1 MTDQLPIFHH
11 HHRLAFGF
19 AWTSEIRAFWLK
31 PVESH
36 KRTLRCSRVES
47 HKPPGFEYS
56 GRREHRLCL
65 LRRQQFSGASN
76 STFKKAV
83 ILRDSQRGAISGV
96 WASPPYYGCLS
107 LADESFV
114 VEIFLGKRCRQVSAS
129 AGLGRPQFP
138 GDGKESSRL
147 GKAREAGSGLTKAE
161 VNSRD
166 HAGLTLLLRASSSTD
181 PNALAFVQ
189 ALIDHPLIDLYVQD
203 PESGWNALHRSLYAG
218 NASIARALLA
228 KERGDL
234 VNHTPGALNKVG
246 QLIKTKDHE
255 GNSPF
260 DLYNSTIAARSSR
273 HTQAQSLGDDDS
285 DFGDADFDQIPAKI
299 AHGNRYYAEGD
310 ELFIFGS
317 NKNLSLGVGDED
329 DRQYPERIM
338 LRRPDQLIRRFY
350 EDFLT
355 QKRVDAPLNVTTD
368 LDIIPT
374 LVHNR
379 PLVIQDVVMSKL
391 HSVILTDDPISN
403 LYVCGVG
410 RGGRLGLGDE
420 NTQFKFTPLH
430 GPFVDKKVRQVALG
444 QNHSMAVVGNG
455 ELWTWGLNSDSQL
468 GYMLPPPLRADE
480 EPMSLIP
487 RQVFGPLK
495 KEIILGVAA
504 SSIHSVAH
512 TGSSLYCWGRNVGQL
527 ALMDSDSRSLDL
539 QQTPRKVAASLLS
552 APIEMVAAIDKA
564 TTCLLSNHSVWV
576 FTNYGYNLIR
586 FPIPDAILNRNLN
599 ASVYSAKSDLSR
611 RDIRYIASGG
621 ETIAAVTA
629 RGDLF
634 TMQLSNKGDAGAPLG
649 STTNPVK
656 IKSAVTQP
664 KCIWDSGKDGV
675 TSVGVGEH
683 GSVIICTESG
693 AVWRRIK
700 RLKGKIESFVDSADA
715 RRKDFKFQRVPYIT
729 DCVAVRSSTFG
740 AFAAIRKDSKVMAQ
754 DIRIDEQNLW
764 NDISSL
770 LCLKDFYAPES
781 NYENDLSRKAWNAS
795 IIREGVGSVA
805 HQILS
810 SSDIETDM
818 LQWLHANSFLYD
830 TDLEIRTSSALDIRI
845 PVHGWLLSARSSIL
859 RAALADFR
867 LHGFHTQS
875 ETFVI
880 ENVDDRMVLTLLHV
894 DIFTILNI
902 VVYAY
907 QDKIVPVW
915 KYTREAPALAHRFRQ
930 VRTDL
935 MKTATKLN
943 MPKLEAAARLQVGL
957 ERTLDIDFQDAI
969 TDPMFFDDG
978 DVILELDGDEVSVH
992 SHLLCQRCPFF
1003 DGMFNGRSQGQ
1014 WLADR
1019 RHATQHT
1026 EPVRIDLKHVHPE
1039 TFSYVLTFLYGDV
1052 GEEIFDDVTATS
1064 LDEFSELVLD
1074 VLGVANELMIDRLSQ
1089 ICQSLIGKFVTNR
1102 NVSNLLNE
1110 ISPCSV
1116 AEFKNTGLEYICL
1129 QLESMLENHFLDSLD
1144 EELLYELDG
1153 KVRDNQ
1159 LACFPFAKSGRAEML
1174 LHEKYPDLAADI
1186 EEERRRRVKEMAFK
1200 HTQREEEKRSY
1211 SAYKQRFGSLD
1222 DSVRGSETLEK
1233 VSRQSKMGRNEP
1245 FSPTL
1250 RPKDSHA
1257 DMIFDMED
1265 EGPLGGNSLMS
1276 PQLSPPL
1283 TRTDLEVGPIS
1294 KLPAE
1299 WKRSKGKEK
1308 ADLSQSP
1315 ISSLPSHQQPM
1326 IESMTPISK
1335 EAKSKVDSP
1344 QSTSNPPWGSAAL
1357 PTAKLDLKDIMSE
1370 ASGKSA
1376 LSAALSAQTKDS
1388 ASRPL
1393 SKMSQKE
1400 RKKQMQMQL
1409 EAQVTAQEEQVKAT
1423 PWETASSNNKQP
1435 PWKAAA
1441 PIPKTSLQ
1449 QAIASDVAQRS
1460 AISTNAKPLVA
1471 SESDPQSTQRR
1482 TASPDTRFPGQGR
1495 PGNST
1500 PQTSTALDKQQSRPL
1515 VPHSKSY
1522 MTPAQ
1527 KTEPTFGVSM
1537 ADIIGQQQREQQMV
1551 KEAVAKRSLQEI
1563 QQEQAFQEW
1572 WDQESRRAQEEE
1584 ARRHTRAKGKEEQ
1597 AGGRR
1602 GRRGKGGKGRS
1613 SEPSNNQQP
1622 GVEGPGSK
1630 EEVKTGGNTSRGRG
1644 RGRGKTNRGGM

>member
-1 MTDQLPIFHH
+1 MSHLLWKYFWENDVDKFR
-11 HHRLAFGF
+11 RL
-19 AWTSEIRAFWLK
+19 L
-31 PVESH
+31 
-36 KRTLRCSRVES
+36 
-47 HKPPGFEYS
+47 
-56 GRREHRLCL
+56 
-65 LRRQQFSGASN
+65 
-76 STFKKAV
+76 
-83 ILRDSQRGAISGV
+83 
-96 WASPPYYGCLS
+96 
-107 LADESFV
+107 
-114 VEIFLGKRCRQVSAS
+114 AS
-129 AGLGRPQFP
+129 AGPNSQTAARSPAVGVGASYLGVSP
-138 GDGKESSRL
+138 GSIGTSPRATAKSRRTSGYNPGFGRARDGGSSL
-147 GKAREAGSGLTKAE
+147 SKAE

-189 ALIDHPLIDLYVQD
+189 ALIDHPHIDLYAQD

-234 VNHTPGALNKVG
+234 VNHTPGTVNKVG

-260 DLYNSTIAARSSR
+260 DLYNSTIATRSLT
-273 HTQAQSLGDDDS
+273 HAPLQSPFDDDS
-285 DFGDADFDQIPAKI
+285 DFGDGDFDQIPTKL
-299 AHGNRYYAEGD
+299 AHGSKHYAEGD

-338 LRRPDQLIRRFY
+338 LQRPDQLIRRFY
-350 EDFLT
+350 EDYLT
-355 QKRVDAPLNVTTD
+355 QKHVDAPLDVTTD
-368 LDIIPT
+368 LDTIPV
-374 LVHNR
+374 LVQNR
-379 PLVIQDVVMSKL
+379 SLVIQDVVMSKL
-391 HSVILTDDPISN
+391 HSAILTDDPTSN

-420 NTQFKFTPLH
+420 NTQFKFTSLH
-430 GPFVDKKVRQVALG
+430 GPFADKKVRQVALG

-468 GYMLPPPLRADE
+468 GYVLPPPLRTDE

-495 KEIILGVAA
+495 KEIILGIAA

-552 APIEMVAAIDKA
+552 SPIEMVAAIDRA
-564 TTCLLSNHSVWV
+564 TTCLLSNHTVWV

-586 FPIPDAILNRNLN
+586 FPMPDAVLNRHLS
-599 ASVYSAKSDLSR
+599 ASVSVYSAKFDVSR

-634 TMQLSNKGDAGAPLG
+634 TMQLSNKGDVGAPFRFGPGFG

-664 KCIWDSGKDGV
+664 RCIWDSGKDGV
-675 TSVGVGEH
+675 TSVSVGEH

-700 RLKGKIESFVDSADA
+700 RLKSNIESFVDSADA
-715 RRKDFKFQRVPYIT
+715 RKTDFKFQRVPYIT

-740 AFAAIRKDSKVMAQ
+740 AFAAIRKDVKVMAQ
-754 DIRIDEQNLW
+754 DIRIAEQNLW
-764 NDISSL
+764 NDVASL
-770 LCLKDFYAPES
+770 FCLKDFYAPEVNHES
-781 NYENDLSRKAWNAS
+781 DLSRKPWNAS
-795 IIREGVGSVA
+795 IMKEGHGTVA

-818 LQWLHANSFLYD
+818 FQWLQANSFLYD
-830 TDLEIRTSSALDIRI
+830 TDLQIRTSVASDIRI
-845 PVHGWLLSARSSIL
+845 PVHGWLLSGRSSIL
-859 RAALADFR
+859 RTALSDFR
-867 LHGFHTQS
+867 LHGFHTPS
-875 ETFVI
+875 EAFTI
-880 ENVDDRMVLTLLHV
+880 ENVDNKMVLTLLHV
-894 DIFTILNI
+894 DIFTMLNI
-902 VVYAY
+902 VVYMY
-907 QDKIVPVW
+907 QDNIVPVW

-930 VRTDL
+930 VRIDL
-935 MKTATKLN
+935 MKVATKLN
-943 MPKLEAAARLQVGL
+943 MPKLEAAARLQAGL
-957 ERTLDIDFQDAI
+957 DRTLDTDLQEAI
-969 TDPMFFDDG
+969 TDPVFFDDG
-978 DVILELDGDEVSVH
+978 DVVLELDGDEITVH

-1019 RHATQHT
+1019 RHETQQA
-1026 EPVRIDLKHVHPE
+1026 EPVRIDLKHIHPE

-1052 GEEIFDDVTATS
+1052 GEEIFHDVTATS

-1102 NVSNLLNE
+1102 NISNLLNE

-1116 AEFKNTGLEYICL
+1116 AEFMNTGLEYICL

-1159 LACFPFAKSGRAEML
+1159 LACFPFAKSGRAELL

-1200 HTQREEEKRSY
+1200 YARREEEKRSY
-1211 SAYKQRFGSLD
+1211 SAYKSRFGSLD
-1222 DSVRGSETLEK
+1222 DSARGLETPEK
-1233 VSRQSKMGRNEP
+1233 SNIQSKMGRNEP
-1245 FSPTL
+1245 FSPAL
-1250 RPKDSHA
+1250 RPKDSNA

-1265 EGPLGGNSLMS
+1265 EGPSGGSSLVS

-1283 TRTDLEVGPIS
+1283 TRTDIDVGQIS

-1299 WKRSKGKEK
+1299 WKRSKAKEK
-1308 ADLSQSP
+1308 AELSQSP
-1315 ISSLPSHQQPM
+1315 ISSLPSHQQPI
-1326 IESMTPISK
+1326 IESVTPISK
-1335 EAKSKVDSP
+1335 EAKNNLESP
-1344 QSTSNPPWGSAAL
+1344 YSASNSPWASATL
-1357 PTAKLDLKDIMSE
+1357 STAKLDLKDIMSE

-1376 LSAALSAQTKDS
+1376 LTAALSAQTTKDS
-1388 ASRPL
+1388 AGKPL

-1400 RKKQMQMQL
+1400 RKKQMQIQL
-1409 EAQVTAQEEQVKAT
+1409 EAQQVAAQEEQVKAI
-1423 PWETASSNNKQP
+1423 PWETESPSNKKQP
-1435 PWKAAA
+1435 PWKSAA

-1449 QAIASDVAQRS
+1449 QAMASDAAQQS
-1460 AISTNAKPLVA
+1460 AISANAKLLVV

-1495 PGNST
+1495 PGNSS
-1500 PQTSTALDKQQSRPL
+1500 PQTSSGVDKSHSRPL

-1522 MTPAQ
+1522 IKPAP
-1527 KTEPTFGVSM
+1527 KTESTLGLSM
-1537 ADIIGQQQREQQMV
+1537 ADIIGQQQREQEMV

-1563 QQEQAFQEW
+1563 QEEQAFQEW

-1584 ARRHTRAKGKEEQ
+1584 ARRHTRAKGTGKAKEEQ
-1597 AGGRR
+1597 GGGRR
-1602 GRRGKGGKGRS
+1602 GRRGRGGKARS
-1613 SEPSNNQQP
+1613 DESSNNQQP
-1622 GVEGPGSK
+1622 DIEDSSSK
-1630 EEVKTGGNTSRGRG
+1630 EATKTSGNSSRGRG
-1644 RGRGKTNRGGM
+1644 RGRSRGKSSRGGI

>member
-1 MTDQLPIFHH
+1 MSHLLWKYFWENDVDKFR
-11 HHRLAFGF
+11 RL
-19 AWTSEIRAFWLK
+19 L
-31 PVESH
+31 
-36 KRTLRCSRVES
+36 
-47 HKPPGFEYS
+47 
-56 GRREHRLCL
+56 
-65 LRRQQFSGASN
+65 
-76 STFKKAV
+76 
-83 ILRDSQRGAISGV
+83 
-96 WASPPYYGCLS
+96 
-107 LADESFV
+107 
-114 VEIFLGKRCRQVSAS
+114 AS
-129 AGLGRPQFP
+129 AGPNSQATARSPAVGVGTYLGASP
-138 GDGKESSRL
+138 GSIGTSPRTTTKPRKASGYAPGL
-147 GKAREAGSGLTKAE
+147 GKGRDGSSGLSKAE

-189 ALIDHPLIDLYVQD
+189 ALLDHPHIDLYAQD

-228 KERGDL
+228 KECGDL
-234 VNHTPGALNKVG
+234 INHALGAVNKVG

-260 DLYNSTIAARSSR
+260 DLYNSTIAARSLR
-273 HTQAQSLGDDDS
+273 HTMAQSLADDDS
-285 DFGDADFDQIPAKI
+285 DIGDGDFDQVAAKFTH
-299 AHGNRYYAEGD
+299 ANKNYAEGD
-310 ELFIFGS
+310 ELFMFGS

-338 LRRPDQLIRRFY
+338 LQRSDQSIRRFY
-350 EDFLT
+350 EDYLT
-355 QKRVDAPLNVTTD
+355 KKHVDALLDVTTD
-368 LDIIPT
+368 LDTIPA
-374 LVHNR
+374 LVQNR

-391 HSVILTDDPISN
+391 HSAILTDDPISN

-420 NTQFKFTPLH
+420 NTQFKFTPLY
-430 GPFVDKKVRQVALG
+430 GPFADKKVCQVALG

-468 GYMLPPPLRADE
+468 GYVLPPPLRTDE
-480 EPMSLIP
+480 EPMSLVP

-495 KEIILGVAA
+495 KEIVLGIAA

-512 TGSSLYCWGRNVGQL
+512 TGSSLYCWGRNAGQL

-552 APIEMVAAIDKA
+552 APIEMVAAIDRA
-564 TTCLLSNHSVWV
+564 TTCLLSNRQVWV

-586 FPIPDAILNRNLN
+586 FPFPDAVLNRSLN
-599 ASVYSAKSDLSR
+599 ASVFSTKFDVSR
-611 RDIRYIASGG
+611 RDIRYIAAGG

-634 TMQLSNKGDAGAPLG
+634 TMQVSNKGDAGAPFG

-656 IKSAVTQP
+656 IKSAVSQP
-664 KCIWDSGKDGV
+664 QCIWDSGKDGV
-675 TSVGVGEH
+675 TSVSVGEH
-683 GSVIICTESG
+683 GSVIICTASG

-700 RLKGKIESFVDSADA
+700 RLKGKIESLVDSGDA

-754 DIRIDEQNLW
+754 EIHIAEQNLW
-764 NDISSL
+764 NDMGSL

-781 NYENDLSRKAWNAS
+781 SSESDSSRKAWNTS
-795 IIREGVGSVA
+795 IIREGPGTVA
-805 HQILS
+805 HRILS

-818 LQWLHANSFLYD
+818 LHWIQANSFLYD
-830 TDLEIRTSSALDIRI
+830 TDLEIRTNAAPDIRI
-845 PVHGWLLSARSSIL
+845 PVHGWLLSGRSSIL
-859 RAALADFR
+859 RTALSDFR
-867 LHGFHTQS
+867 LDGFHTQS
-875 ETFVI
+875 DAFVI
-880 ENVDDRMVLTLLHV
+880 EAVDDKMVLTLLHV
-894 DIFTILNI
+894 DVFTMLNV

-907 QDKIVPVW
+907 QDNIVPVW

-935 MKTATKLN
+935 MKVATKLN
-943 MPKLEAAARLQVGL
+943 MPKLEAAARLQAGL
-957 ERTLDIDFQDAI
+957 ERTLDADLQEAI
-969 TDPMFFDDG
+969 TDPVFFEDG
-978 DVILELDGDEVSVH
+978 DVILELDGDEVTVH

-1014 WLADR
+1014 WLAGR
-1019 RHATQHT
+1019 RDATHQV
-1026 EPVRIDLKHVHPE
+1026 EPVRIDLKHIHPE
-1039 TFSYVLTFLYGDV
+1039 TFSYVLNFLYGDV

-1064 LDEFSELVLD
+1064 IDEFSELVLD
-1074 VLGVANELMIDRLSQ
+1074 VLSVANELMIDRLSQ

-1102 NVSNLLNE
+1102 NISNLLNE
-1110 ISPCSV
+1110 ISTCSV

-1159 LACFPFAKSGRAEML
+1159 LACFPIAKSGRAELL
-1174 LHEKYPDLAADI
+1174 LHEKYPDLVADI

-1200 HTQREEEKRSY
+1200 HAQREEERRLS
-1211 SAYKQRFGSLD
+1211 SAYKPRFGSLD
-1222 DSVRGSETLEK
+1222 DPVRGLETPEK
-1233 VSRQSKMGRNEP
+1233 QARQSRRSRNEP

-1257 DMIFDMED
+1257 DMIFDMDD
-1265 EGPLGGNSLMS
+1265 EGPSGGSSLIS

-1283 TRTDLEVGPIS
+1283 TRTEIDVGSMPKHS
-1294 KLPAE
+1294 ME
-1299 WKRSKGKEK
+1299 WKSSKGKDKEEI
-1308 ADLSQSP
+1308 AQSP
-1315 ISSLPSHQQPM
+1315 VPSLPSHRQP
-1326 IESMTPISK
+1326 IIDSVTPASKQVKHDVESPHS
-1335 EAKSKVDSP
+1335 AA
-1344 QSTSNPPWGSAAL
+1344 NPPWASAAL
-1357 PTAKLDLKDIMSE
+1357 STAKLDLKDIMSE

-1376 LSAALSAQTKDS
+1376 LTAALSAQMTKDS
-1388 ASRPL
+1388 ASKPL

-1409 EAQVTAQEEQVKAT
+1409 ESQAAAQEEQAKAI
-1423 PWETASSNNKQP
+1423 PWEVASSKKAQP
-1435 PWKAAA
+1435 PWKAA

-1449 QAIASDVAQRS
+1449 QAMASDVAQRN
-1460 AISTNAKPLVA
+1460 AISTNAKPLVT
-1471 SESDPQSTQRR
+1471 SESNPQSTQRR

-1495 PGNST
+1495 PGNLQAT
-1500 PQTSTALDKQQSRPL
+1500 PQTGPGVEKQQKKPL
-1515 VPHSKSY
+1515 IPHSKSY
-1522 MTPAQ
+1522 IKPAQ
-1527 KTEPTFGVSM
+1527 KTEPTLGLSM
-1537 ADIIGQQQREQQMV
+1537 ADIIGQQQREQQLI

-1584 ARRHTRAKGKEEQ
+1584 ARRHSRAKGKEEQ
-1597 AGGRR
+1597 GGGRR
-1602 GRRGKGGKGRS
+1602 GRRGRGGKARGN
-1613 SEPSNNQQP
+1613 EPSNHQQP
-1622 GVEGPGSK
+1622 GVEGSNTSTK
-1630 EEVKTGGNTSRGRG
+1630 EVPKTGGNASRGRG
-1644 RGRGKTNRGGM
+1644 RGKANKGGISLYSGANL

>member
-1 MTDQLPIFHH
+1 MSHLLWKYFWENDVDKFR
-11 HHRLAFGF
+11 RL
-19 AWTSEIRAFWLK
+19 L
-31 PVESH
+31 
-36 KRTLRCSRVES
+36 
-47 HKPPGFEYS
+47 
-56 GRREHRLCL
+56 
-65 LRRQQFSGASN
+65 
-76 STFKKAV
+76 
-83 ILRDSQRGAISGV
+83 
-96 WASPPYYGCLS
+96 
-107 LADESFV
+107 
-114 VEIFLGKRCRQVSAS
+114 AS
-129 AGLGRPQFP
+129 AGPNSQAAARSPAVGVGAYLGASP
-138 GDGKESSRL
+138 GSIGTSPRTTTKSRRAPGYGPGL
-147 GKAREAGSGLTKAE
+147 GKSRDGSAGLSKAE

-189 ALIDHPLIDLYVQD
+189 ALLDHPHIDLYAQD

-234 VNHTPGALNKVG
+234 VNHTLGALNKVG

-260 DLYNSTIAARSSR
+260 DLYNSTIAARSLR
-273 HTQAQSLGDDDS
+273 QTMVQSLADDES
-285 DFGDADFDQIPAKI
+285 DFGDGDFDQTAAKFTH
-299 AHGNRYYAEGD
+299 ANKHYAEGD
-310 ELFIFGS
+310 ELFMFGS

-338 LRRPDQLIRRFY
+338 LQRSDQLIRRFY
-350 EDFLT
+350 EDYLT
-355 QKRVDAPLNVTTD
+355 QKHVDAPLNAATD
-368 LDIIPT
+368 LDTIPA
-374 LVHNR
+374 LIQNR
-379 PLVIQDVVMSKL
+379 SLVIQDVAMSKL
-391 HSVILTDDPISN
+391 HSAILTDDPISN

-430 GPFVDKKVRQVALG
+430 GPFADKKVCQVALG

-468 GYMLPPPLRADE
+468 GYVLPPPLRTDE
-480 EPMSLIP
+480 DPMSLVP

-495 KEIILGVAA
+495 KEVVLGIAA

-512 TGSSLYCWGRNVGQL
+512 TGSSLYCWGRNAGQL

-552 APIEMVAAIDKA
+552 APIEMVAAIDRA
-564 TTCLLSNHSVWV
+564 TTCLLSNHQVWV

-586 FPIPDAILNRNLN
+586 FPFPDAVLNRSLN
-599 ASVYSAKSDLSR
+599 ASVYSTRFDVSR

-634 TMQLSNKGDAGAPLG
+634 TMQVSNKGDIGTPLG

-664 KCIWDSGKDGV
+664 QCIWDSGKDGV
-675 TSVGVGEH
+675 TSVSVGEH
-683 GSVIICTESG
+683 GSVIICTASG

-715 RRKDFKFQRVPYIT
+715 RRRDFKFQRVPYIT

-754 DIRIDEQNLW
+754 EIRIAEQNLW
-764 NDISSL
+764 DDLGSL
-770 LCLKDFYAPES
+770 LCLREFYTPEINS
-781 NYENDLSRKAWNAS
+781 ERDSSRKAWNAS
-795 IIREGVGSVA
+795 IMREGTGTVA
-805 HQILS
+805 YQILS

-818 LQWLHANSFLYD
+818 LHWLQANSVLYD
-830 TDLEIRTSSALDIRI
+830 TDLDIRTSSAPDIRI
-845 PVHGWLLSARSSIL
+845 PVHGWLLSGRSSIL
-859 RAALADFR
+859 RTALSDFR
-867 LHGFHTQS
+867 LDGFHAPS

-880 ENVDDRMVLTLLHV
+880 ENVNDKVVLTLLHV
-894 DIFTILNI
+894 DIFTMLNV

-907 QDKIVPVW
+907 QDNIVPVW
-915 KYTREAPALAHRFRQ
+915 KYTREAPAMAHRFRQ

-935 MKTATKLN
+935 MKVATKLN
-943 MPKLEAAARLQVGL
+943 MPKLEAAARLQAGL
-957 ERTLDIDFQDAI
+957 ERTLDADLQEAI
-969 TDPMFFDDG
+969 TDPVYFEDG
-978 DVILELDGDEVSVH
+978 DVILELDGDEVTVH
-992 SHLLCQRCPFF
+992 SFLLCQRCPFF

-1014 WLADR
+1014 WLTDR
-1019 RHATQHT
+1019 RHAMQHI
-1026 EPVRIDLKHVHPE
+1026 EPVRIDLKHIHPE

-1064 LDEFSELVLD
+1064 IDEFSELVLD
-1074 VLGVANELMIDRLSQ
+1074 VLSVANELMIDRLSQ

-1102 NVSNLLNE
+1102 NISNLLNE
-1110 ISPCSV
+1110 ISACSV
-1116 AEFKNTGLEYICL
+1116 AEFKDTGLEYICL
-1129 QLESMLENHFLDSLD
+1129 QLESMLENHFLDGLD

-1159 LACFPFAKSGRAEML
+1159 LACFPIAKSGRAEL
-1174 LHEKYPDLAADI
+1174 VLHEKYPDLVADI
-1186 EEERRRRVKEMAFK
+1186 DEERRRRVKEMAFK
-1200 HTQREEEKRSY
+1200 HAQREEEKRLS
-1211 SAYKQRFGSLD
+1211 SAYKPRFGSLD
-1222 DSVRGSETLEK
+1222 DSARGLDTTEK
-1233 VSRQSKMGRNEP
+1233 NTRQPRIGRNEP
-1245 FSPTL
+1245 FSPAL

-1265 EGPLGGNSLMS
+1265 EGPSGGSSLIS

-1283 TRTDLEVGPIS
+1283 TRAEIDVGSAS
-1294 KLPAE
+1294 KLPSE
-1299 WKRSKGKEK
+1299 WIKSKGKDK
-1308 ADLSQSP
+1308 AETFQSP
-1315 ISSLPSHQQPM
+1315 SPSLSSHQQQPT
-1326 IESMTPISK
+1326 IDLVTPISK
-1335 EAKSKVDSP
+1335 QVNNDVESP
-1344 QSTSNPPWGSAAL
+1344 FLAANTPWASAAL
-1357 PTAKLDLKDIMSE
+1357 PTAKLDMKGIMSE

-1376 LSAALSAQTKDS
+1376 LTAALSAQTTKDS
-1388 ASRPL
+1388 ASKPL

-1409 EAQVTAQEEQVKAT
+1409 EIQATAQEEQAKAI
-1423 PWETASSNNKQP
+1423 PWETASVKKHQP

-1449 QAIASDVAQRS
+1449 QAMASDVAQRNTV
-1460 AISTNAKPLVA
+1460 STNAKPLVA
-1471 SESDPQSTQRR
+1471 SESNPQSTQRR

-1495 PGNST
+1495 SDNIQVT
-1500 PQTSTALDKQQSRPL
+1500 PQTGPGIEKQQKKPL
-1515 VPHSKSY
+1515 IPHSKSY
-1522 MTPAQ
+1522 IKPAQ
-1527 KTEPTFGVSM
+1527 KTESTLGVSM
-1537 ADIIGQQQREQQMV
+1537 ADIIGQQQREQQLV

-1597 AGGRR
+1597 GGGRR
-1602 GRRGKGGKGRS
+1602 GRRGRGGKARS
-1613 SEPSNNQQP
+1613 NEPSSHQQP
-1622 GVEGPGSK
+1622 GVEGSSTSTK
-1630 EEVKTGGNTSRGRG
+1630 EAPKTGGNAPRG
-1644 RGRGKTNRGGM
+1644 RGRGKANRGGM